1 MHAAPIHPQPHRPRG
16 SPWQQGGR
24 TLEIQRLIGRALRS
38 VTDLTAL
45 GEHQIKLDRDVIQAD
60 GGTVQRAITGAWVA
74 LRIACE
80 KLLLS
85 GAISRQPMADQ
96 VAALSCGVWQGM
108 AVADL
113 DYAEDSTAEVDANF
127 VLSADRGL
135 VEIQATG
142 EDRPFTRTELNQML
156 DLAEAGCG
164 QLFEMQMKAVR
175 GSF

>member
-1 MHAAPIHPQPHRPRG
+1 
-16 SPWQQGGR
+16 
-24 TLEIQRLIGRALRS
+24 
-38 VTDLTAL
+38 
-45 GEHQIKLDRDVIQAD
+45 
-60 GGTVQRAITGAWVA
+60 
-74 LRIACE
+74 
-80 KLLLS
+80 
-85 GAISRQPMADQ
+85 
-96 VAALSCGVWQGM
+96 M

-175 GSF
+175 GSL